1 MNATKICIALLFGL
15 SVAGAA
21 SLASAQDTPQR
32 DAAIGKCV
40 AEAHK
45 QFPGDGMSTQSD
57 RIAAYK
63 ACMTREGQR
72 P

>member
-1 MNATKICIALLFGL
+1 MRTFLALLVGL
-15 SVAGAA
+15 SVATFA
-21 SLASAQDTPQR
+21 SQALAQDSPQR

-45 QFPGDGMSTQSD
+45 QFPGEGMSTQSD

-63 ACMTREGQR
+63 ACMVREGQR

>member
-1 MNATKICIALLFGL
+1 MNKFLALLIGI
-15 SVAGAA
+15 SIA
-21 SLASAQDTPQR
+21 SFASQVFAQDAQR
-32 DAAIGKCV
+32 DAAIAKCI

-45 QFPGDGMSTQSD
+45 QFPQESLQLQGD

>member
-1 MNATKICIALLFGL
+1 MSKLLALLLTAL
-15 SVAGAA
+15 SVTAFA
-21 SLASAQDTPQR
+21 SQALAQDSAQR
-32 DAAIGKCV
+32 DAAIGKCI

-45 QFPGDGMSTQSD
+45 QFPGQSMDTQSD
-57 RIAAYK
+57 RTAAYK